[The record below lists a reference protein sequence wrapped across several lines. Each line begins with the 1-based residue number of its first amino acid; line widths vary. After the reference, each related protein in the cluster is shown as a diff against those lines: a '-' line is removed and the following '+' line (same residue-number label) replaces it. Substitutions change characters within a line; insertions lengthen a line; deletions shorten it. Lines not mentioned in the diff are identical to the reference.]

1 MVAYLV
7 NRDRVAWRVVDDEAV
22 LIHSDTS
29 DYFSLNQSATWLW
42 GLMDLPRSGEDLTA
56 ALSARYA
63 RPSAETGSDVM
74 SYLEHLTKAGLVLQ
88 EAESVPLAIPAVLG
102 GAAVPRDGYE
112 PPQLVKFG
120 NLETLILSAE

>member
-1 MVAYLV
+1 MVAYVV
-7 NRDRVAWRVVDDEAV
+7 NRDLVAWRVVDDEAV
-22 LIHSDTS
+22 VIHSETS

-42 GLMDLPRSGEDLTA
+42 NLMDLPRTGEDLSA

-63 RPSAETGSDVM
+63 RPSTETRSDVA

-88 EAESVPLAIPAVLG
+88 EPESVPLAMPAAVAG
-102 GAAVPRDGYE
+102 TAVPRDSYE

-120 NLETLILSAE
+120 SLETLLLSGE